1 MGGTPAL
8 PVLDT
13 VTLAVCQH
21 VADRLESEAADLAAT
36 MTTAVVNEIP
46 EYTTAAAPGQ
56 RQIVFE
62 HSLDHV
68 YAVVR
73 AVRTWSLPAGPELA
87 FVRERAALRA
97 TQHVPLS
104 ALLHSYRLGHRT
116 VWERLV
122 QLLAG
127 QDNILDASLALTTLT
142 LSYTELISGV
152 LAEGYVERQRQLLV
166 QIDRDQRDF
175 LEDVLRGTFERQ
187 VDSPRLTSTFALVP
201 GADFLVLVVHAC
213 PTESGPHAGDSLT
226 RAAETLKR
234 HFALGVAQPFVV
246 VRHAEIIS
254 IAPVAR
260 ARPAAIAHLTRQAL
274 AELEQHAGERWVAGV
289 STVCAGLAEV
299 ARGYQEARLAADSA
313 PAGGGVY
320 ALLERR
326 VSDYLVERADGT
338 AVRMVPPAARRLFD
352 SPYPDDQ
359 VLVRTLLTYASA
371 DMAVA
376 ATADQLSIHP
386 NTVSYRL
393 RKLSR
398 LLDRDVSTFSS
409 LVEVVTWA
417 RIIDQARAKP

>member
-8 PVLDT
+8 PVLDS
-13 VTLAVCQH
+13 VTLAVCHH
-21 VADRLESEAADLAAT
+21 VADRLEAEAADLAAT
-36 MTTAVVNEIP
+36 MTTAVVNEVA
-46 EYTTAAAPGQ
+46 EYATVAPGQ

-73 AVRTWSLPAGPELA
+73 AVRTWSLPSGPELA

-122 QLLAG
+122 QLLSG
-127 QDNILDASLALTTLT
+127 LDNILDASLALTTLT

-166 QIDRDQRDF
+166 QIDRDQRDL
-175 LEDVLRGTFERQ
+175 LEDVLRGTLERQ

-201 GADFLVLVVHAC
+201 GADFLVIVVHPC
-213 PTESGPHAGDSLT
+213 LTEAGSPAGEALT

-260 ARPAAIAHLTRQAL
+260 ARPAAIAHLARQAL
-274 AELEQHAGERWVAGV
+274 AELEQRGERWVTGV

-338 AVRMVPPAARRLFD
+338 ALRMVPPVALRLFD
-352 SPYPDDQ
+352 SPDPDDQ
-359 VLVRTLLTYASA
+359 VLVKTLLTYAGA

-398 LLDRDVSTFSS
+398 LLDRDVSKFSD
-409 LVEVVTWA
+409 LVEAVTWA
-417 RIIDQARAKP
+417 RIIDQARAQR

>member
-127 QDNILDASLALTTLT
+127 QDNILDASLAQTTLT
-142 LSYTELISGV
+142 LSYAELISGV

-234 HFALGVAQPFVV
+234 HFDLGVAQPFVV

-260 ARPAAIAHLTRQAL
+260 ARPAAIARCAPGLPKWRAATRRRASPRTP
-274 AELEQHAGERWVAGV
+274 HP
-289 STVCAGLAEV
+289 
-299 ARGYQEARLAADSA
+299 
-313 PAGGGVY
+313 PAGACTPCWSGASVTTWWSGRT
-320 ALLERR
+320 ERPCAW
-326 VSDYLVERADGT
+326 SH
-338 AVRMVPPAARRLFD
+338 RR
-352 SPYPDDQ
+352 PD
-359 VLVRTLLTYASA
+359 VCSTHRILTIKCWSG
-371 DMAVA
+371 
-376 ATADQLSIHP
+376 H
-386 NTVSYRL
+386 
-393 RKLSR
+393 
-398 LLDRDVSTFSS
+398 F
-409 LVEVVTWA
+409 
-417 RIIDQARAKP
+417 